1 MSWLFVVL
9 IPGLLMMATVG
20 LQRVESALGRETVT
34 ADDVAE
40 YLEHAK
46 ATSTGPCRAHDAD
59 GPALRFLP
67 RVPMRVADFDEFV
80 EDRPNDQVHALPAP
94 RYVVPAVVPAPK
106 TEFQQT
112 RHADRV

>member
-34 ADDVAE
+34 AD
-40 YLEHAK
+40 
-46 ATSTGPCRAHDAD
+46 STGPCRAHDAD

-80 EDRPNDQVHALPAP
+80 EDQPNDQVHAVPAP